1 MNTYPFVAERALD
14 YYLAD
19 LDTIP
24 PLTREEER
32 HLVHHLRLAYEQPSL
47 PLELVTRARQR
58 LVEGNQ
64 RLVLFLAYRYYR
76 RFRRLDLEDLIQEGS
91 LALVTAAMHCSYQ
104 REAFS
109 GYASVAIRGAFAQ
122 ACTQDYAASISRGLL
137 SGLCKQGR
145 VDEHAT
151 LYACSLDH
159 ALSSGDGDLLLS
171 ETLEASP
178 LVLPSLNEE
187 TTQASRQVEALLAG
201 LTQRQRQVVRLRY
214 GLDSTDGREWNVW
227 EIAQHLHLTETGVS
241 RTLKQALAACR
252 RQALAEQQ
260 GEQSQQHDP
269 HRYQPPH
276 NERMARKRLDQFAK
290 LQEAEQNLRAQ
301 YQRLTAKRL
310 AGLAHVDDRVAR
322 EYVRTHHD
330 PAYEALLEAR
340 EQQRLEDAYA
350 ALQAQGQPVTLD
362 RLVGLASV
370 SLKQA
375 SLFLK
380 TKAGD
385 HQERLVSAYAQLQA
399 QGFKTVGRKRLA
411 QAAQVSQHRAE
422 LFLREQAARAGS

>member
-1 MNTYPFVAERALD
+1 MNAYPFAAERALD

-19 LDTIP
+19 LDAIP

-32 HLVHHLRLAYEQPSL
+32 HLVHRLRLAHEQSSL
-47 PLELVTRARQR
+47 PPELVTGARHR

-91 LALVTAAMHCSYQ
+91 LALVTAAMHCSFQ
-104 REAFS
+104 RETFS

-122 ACTQDYAASISRGLL
+122 ACTQDYAASISHSLL
-137 SGLCKQGR
+137 SALCKQGR

-171 ETLEASP
+171 EALEALP
-178 LVLPSLNEE
+178 LVLPALDEE
-187 TTQASRQVEALLAG
+187 TTEATKQVEALLAG

-214 GLDSTDGREWNVW
+214 GLDSSDGREWSLW
-227 EIAQHLHLTETGVS
+227 EIAEHLHLTETGVS

-252 RQALAEQQ
+252 RLACAEQQ
-260 GEQSQQHDP
+260 DSRSQQYP
-269 HRYQPPH
+269 SRYYQPPRD
-276 NERMARKRLDQFAK
+276 ERMARKRLEQFAK
-290 LQEAEQNLRAQ
+290 LQEAEQTLRAQ
-301 YQRLTAKRL
+301 HQRLTGKKL
-310 AGLAHVDDRVAR
+310 AALAHVDDRVAR
-322 EYVRTHHD
+322 EYARLHRD
-330 PAYEALLEAR
+330 PAYEALLQAY

-350 ALQAQGQPVTLD
+350 VLQAQGQPVTLD
-362 RLVGLASV
+362 RLVSLASV

-385 HQERLVSAYAQLQA
+385 DQERLVSAYAQLQT
-399 QGFKTVGRKRLA
+399 QGFKTIGRKRLA